1 VDYIVFDA
9 WGSMPVDA
17 IATHA
22 TRKPD
27 APALIDG
34 ERQLTWRQFR
44 ERRDR
49 LAAALLD
56 LGLARG
62 EHVAIYSPNSL
73 EYVLASA
80 ASRAAGVVP
89 VPMNHRL
96 SAEEVAYVLDDSDA
110 ALVFV
115 ADNFVPLVERV
126 REGARRVR
134 HWVSLERQRPPWAI
148 PLADLLAR
156 EVRAPLAVDDG
167 TSIGGSMIYTAG
179 TTGKPKGALRRSV
192 DPASVLPRLSELD
205 LAREHVHLAAG
216 PLYHSAPGAFAA
228 YTHLFGGTVVVLGKF
243 DPEAALAAIARHRCT
258 STFMAPTLLK
268 RIVEL
273 PAAVRAGHDVSS
285 MQVIVVA
292 AAPCPMRV
300 KEEVVRQFGPV
311 LYEFYGSTE
320 LGVNTILRPEDVL
333 RKPGSCGR
341 VAAGLEIAILDD
353 DGRPLPSGQP
363 GELFVRRYSGVFDEY
378 YKKPEATRETARG
391 EWLSVGDVA
400 WMDDEGFVYICD
412 RKRDMIISGGV
423 NIYPAEIEDV
433 LHRHPAVAD
442 AAVFGV
448 PDDEWGERVHAAVE
462 LRPGAAATTDELIA
476 FARAHLAAYKAP
488 REVSFHQAL
497 PRDTA
502 GKLVK
507 RVLREPHWAGRA
519 SRV

>member
-1 VDYIVFDA
+1 
-9 WGSMPVDA
+9 VDA
-17 IATHA
+17 IAAHA
-22 TRKPD
+22 ARKPD
-27 APALIDG
+27 APALIEG
-34 ERQLTWRQFR
+34 ERRLTWSEFR
-44 ERRDR
+44 DRRDR
-49 LAAALLD
+49 LAAALAG

-62 EHVAIYSPNSL
+62 EHVVIYSPNSV

-115 ADNFVPLVERV
+115 ADAFVPIVESV

-134 HWVSLERQRPPWAI
+134 HWVTLERQHRSWTT

-156 EVRAPLAVDDG
+156 EPSAPLAVDDG
-167 TSIGGSMIYTAG
+167 GSIGGSMIYTAG
-179 TTGKPKGALRRSV
+179 TTGKPKGALRRRV
-192 DPASVLPRLSELD
+192 DPAGVLPTLQALD

-216 PLYHSAPGAFAA
+216 PLYHSAPGAFAT
-228 YTHLFGGTVVVLGKF
+228 YTHLFGGAVVVLPKF

-273 PAAVRAGHDVSS
+273 PAAVRSRYDVGS
-285 MQVIVVA
+285 MRVIVVA

-300 KEEVVRQFGPV
+300 KEEVLKQFGPV

-333 RKPGSCGR
+333 RKPGSCGS
-341 VAAGLEIAILDD
+341 AAPNLELAVFDD
-353 DGRPLPSGQP
+353 DGRTLPAGQP
-363 GELFVRRYSGVFDEY
+363 GELFVRRHPAMFEEY
-378 YKKPEATRETARG
+378 YKKPEATRQTQRG
-391 EWLSVGDVA
+391 DWVSVGDVA
-400 WMDDEGFVYICD
+400 WMDEEGFVYICD

-423 NIYPAEIEDV
+423 NIYPAEIEEV

-448 PDDEWGERVHAAVE
+448 PDDDWGERVHAAVE
-462 LRPGAAATTDELIA
+462 LRPNAAAGAEELIA
-476 FARAHLAAYKAP
+476 FARAHLAGYKAP